1 MAPNRGKDL
10 PPKYNSV
17 ALYGAEFPFL
27 LFFAFLVFL
36 IYWHLA
42 FFLPGYFPFGAQT
55 KLALTEPRQTFQNVA
70 EGGGARMGNRGR
82 ERACTREGEDGEEG
96 VVVVVDRNDDE
107 KQRRR
112 TQSDQQLLTQKHTN
126 STTQITE

>member
-1 MAPNRGKDL
+1 MWQR
-10 PPKYNSV
+10 
-17 ALYGAEFPFL
+17 
-27 LFFAFLVFL
+27 
-36 IYWHLA
+36 
-42 FFLPGYFPFGAQT
+42 
-55 KLALTEPRQTFQNVA
+55 
-70 EGGGARMGNRGR
+70 GGGARKGNHGR

>member
-1 MAPNRGKDL
+1 MWQRG
-10 PPKYNSV
+10 
-17 ALYGAEFPFL
+17 
-27 LFFAFLVFL
+27 
-36 IYWHLA
+36 
-42 FFLPGYFPFGAQT
+42 
-55 KLALTEPRQTFQNVA
+55 R
-70 EGGGARMGNRGR
+70 GARKENCGR

>member
-1 MAPNRGKDL
+1 MWQR
-10 PPKYNSV
+10 
-17 ALYGAEFPFL
+17 
-27 LFFAFLVFL
+27 
-36 IYWHLA
+36 
-42 FFLPGYFPFGAQT
+42 
-55 KLALTEPRQTFQNVA
+55 
-70 EGGGARMGNRGR
+70 GGARKENCGR

-126 STTQITE
+126 STTQITEWNVQGSKGAGTKVEPDCCFGLVDNRTMNNLETKG